1 MEARSSLGTIAVIL
15 RQWRLFAWM
24 DLTWLTRNLSFFL
37 TYFLSDVTLGI
48 ATVTATFLL
57 AERFDGIGSW
67 STPRIMFMLGYA
79 TLVRGVED
87 TFFNFNVAAISRRI
101 GRGQLDHV
109 LIQPRPIWLTLLTE
123 GFTPFSDS
131 AVLLPGVGLL
141 VWASARLTLTV
152 SPGWLALALVNFVAS
167 CAIALA
173 FSFLW
178 GSLAFW
184 AQRAAEE
191 ISSAAMQMMR
201 QLTPFPL
208 DGLGLG
214 WLGGMLTVLPAG
226 FVAWYPCRALLGIDP
241 APYALA
247 ITPLAA
253 IVFAA
258 LTLVIFGR
266 GMRHYGRVGS
276 QRYLSFGHR
285 R

>member
-1 MEARSSLGTIAVIL
+1 MIRSLVIL
-15 RQWRLFAWM
+15 WHQWRLFAWM
-24 DLTWLTRNLSFFL
+24 DFTWLTRNLSFFL
-37 TYFLSDVTLGI
+37 TYSVSELTLNI

-67 STPRIMFMLGYA
+67 TIPQIIFMLGYA
-79 TLVRGVED
+79 TVVHGTTE
-87 TFFNFNVAAISRRI
+87 TFFSYNVAIISRRI

-109 LIQPRPIWLTLLTE
+109 LVQPRPVWLTFLTE
-123 GFTPFSDS
+123 GFAPLSGGGIT
-131 AVLLPGVGLL
+131 VVGVALT
-141 VWASARLTLTV
+141 VWAGINLSLAI
-152 SPGWLALALVNFVAS
+152 SPAWLAAAVANVVAS
-167 CAIALA
+167 CAIVLA

-191 ISSAAMQMMR
+191 ISTSAMNMMS

-208 DGLGLG
+208 DGLGPAG
-214 WLGGMLTVLPAG
+214 LGGLLTVLPVG
-226 FVAWYPCRALLGIDP
+226 FVAWYPSRALLGIDRS
-241 APYALA
+241 PYAVG

-253 IVFAA
+253 IVIAT
-258 LTLVIFGR
+258 LTLAVFHR
-266 GMRHYGRVGS
+266 GMKHYGRVGS